1 MEALFD
7 ILLKDGFWFA
17 VIRSTTPILLTTLGA
32 MIASRAGARNI
43 ALEGTMLTAAFV
55 GVAASH
61 FTQSA
66 FVGLA
71 FAVLSGIIMSNII
84 AYFALK
90 LKSNIIISGIS
101 LNLMASGMTVFG
113 LYLLTGDKGASTSL
127 NSLVLPSI
135 NIPIIENIP
144 VVGSI
149 LSGHNIL
156 TYVALILVV
165 LVWVMFKY
173 TKLGLRIKAVGESP
187 EAAESVG
194 ISVNKV
200 KYIALT
206 MSGALAA
213 LGGAFLSMGYV
224 TLFSAGMTSGRGY
237 IALATQS
244 MAGSNPVV
252 GLLTSGLFGF
262 AESMSN
268 YLQGASLPIEL
279 IQMLPYLAIV
289 VIYVVY
295 CANKTRKENSL

>member
-1 MEALFD
+1 MEALFE
-7 ILLKDGFWFA
+7 ILLKEDFWFA

-32 MIASRAGARNI
+32 MIAARAGARNI

-61 FTQSA
+61 FTQNA
-66 FVGLA
+66 FLGLL
-71 FAVLSGIIMSNII
+71 FAVISGIIVSNII

-127 NSLVLPSI
+127 NSLALPNI

-144 VVGSI
+144 VIGNI
-149 LSGHNIL
+149 ISGHNIL
-156 TYVALILVV
+156 TYVALVLVLVV
-165 LVWVMFKY
+165 YIMFKY

-206 MSGALAA
+206 MSGVLAA

-244 MAGSNPVV
+244 MAGANPII
-252 GLLTSGLFGF
+252 GLLTSSLFGF

-268 YLQGASLPIEL
+268 YLQGINLPIEF
-279 IQMLPYLAIV
+279 IQMLPYLSIV

-295 CANKTRKENSL
+295 CANKTKQENKA

>member
-1 MEALFD
+1 MLF
-7 ILLKDGFWFA
+7 
-17 VIRSTTPILLTTLGA
+17 RS
-32 MIASRAGARNI
+32 
-43 ALEGTMLTAAFV
+43 V
-55 GVAASH
+55 V
-61 FTQSA
+61 
-66 FVGLA
+66 
-71 FAVLSGIIMSNII
+71 SGMIMSNII

-90 LKSNIIISGIS
+90 LKSNIIISGIA
-101 LNLMASGMTVFG
+101 LNVMASGMTVFG

-127 NSLVLPSI
+127 NSKVLPSI
-135 NIPIIENIP
+135 DLPIIENIP
-144 VVGSI
+144 VIGNI
-149 LSGHNIL
+149 LSGHNVL

-194 ISVNKV
+194 ISVNRV

-237 IALATQS
+237 IALATQA

-268 YLQGASLPIEL
+268 YLQGANLPIEFV
-279 IQMLPYLAIV
+279 QMLPYLTLV

>member
-32 MIASRAGARNI
+32 MIAARAGARNI

-66 FVGLA
+66 FAGLA

-127 NSLVLPSI
+127 NSLVLPNI

-144 VVGSI
+144 VVGNI

-156 TYVALILVV
+156 TYVALILVF

-194 ISVNKV
+194 ISVNRV

-237 IALATQS
+237 IALATQA
-244 MAGSNPVV
+244 MAGSNPIV
-252 GLLTSGLFGF
+252 GLLTSSLFGF
-262 AESMSN
+262 TESMSN
-268 YLQGASLPIEL
+268 YLQGANLPIEF

-289 VIYVVY
+289 VIYVIY
-295 CANKTRKENSL
+295 CASKTKKENSL

>member
-1 MEALFD
+1 MEALFE

-32 MIASRAGARNI
+32 MIAARAGARNI
-43 ALEGTMLTAAFV
+43 ALEGTMLTASFV
-55 GVAASH
+55 GVVASH

-66 FVGLA
+66 FLGLI
-71 FAVLSGIIMSNII
+71 FAVISGIIMSNII

-90 LKSNIIISGIS
+90 LKSNIIISGIA

-127 NSLVLPSI
+127 NSLVLPNI
-135 NIPIIENIP
+135 NIPIIENMP
-144 VVGSI
+144 VIGNI
-149 LSGHNIL
+149 LSGHNVL
-156 TYVALILVV
+156 TYVALILVFV
-165 LVWVMFKY
+165 VWVMFKY

-237 IALATQS
+237 IALATQA
-244 MAGSNPVV
+244 MAGSNPIV
-252 GLLTSGLFGF
+252 GLLTSSLFGF
-262 AESMSN
+262 TESMSN
-268 YLQGASLPIEL
+268 YLQGANLPIEF

-289 VIYVVY
+289 VIYVIY
-295 CANKTRKENSL
+295 CASKTKKENSL

>member
-1 MEALFD
+1 MEALFE
-7 ILLKDGFWFA
+7 ILLKEDFWFA

-32 MIASRAGARNI
+32 MIAARAGARNI

-66 FVGLA
+66 FVGLL
-71 FAVLSGIIMSNII
+71 FAVISGIILSNII

-127 NSLVLPSI
+127 NSLALPNV

-144 VVGSI
+144 VIGKI
-149 LSGHNIL
+149 ISGHNIL
-156 TYVALILVV
+156 TYVALILVL
-165 LVWVMFKY
+165 LVYIMFKY
-173 TKLGLRIKAVGESP
+173 TQLGLRIKAVGESP

-244 MAGSNPVV
+244 MAGANPVV

-268 YLQGASLPIEL
+268 YLQGINLPIEF

-289 VIYVVY
+289 VIYIVY
-295 CANKTRKENSL
+295 CANKTKQENKA

>member
-32 MIASRAGARNI
+32 MIAARAGARNI

-66 FVGLA
+66 FAGLA

-127 NSLVLPSI
+127 NSLVLPNI

-144 VVGSI
+144 VVGNI

-156 TYVALILVV
+156 TYVALILVL

-194 ISVNKV
+194 ISVNRV

-213 LGGAFLSMGYV
+213 LGGAFLSMGYI

-237 IALATQS
+237 IALATQA

-252 GLLTSGLFGF
+252 GLLTSSLFGF
-262 AESMSN
+262 TESMSN
-268 YLQGASLPIEL
+268 YLQGAKLPIEF

-289 VIYVVY
+289 VIYVIY
-295 CANKTRKENSL
+295 CASKTKKENSL

>member
-32 MIASRAGARNI
+32 MIAARAGARNI
-43 ALEGTMLTAAFV
+43 ALEGTMLTASFV
-55 GVAASH
+55 GVVASH

-66 FVGLA
+66 FLGLI
-71 FAVLSGIIMSNII
+71 FAVISGIIMSNII

-90 LKSNIIISGIS
+90 LKSNIIISGIA

-127 NSLVLPSI
+127 NSLVLPNI

-144 VVGSI
+144 VLGNI

-156 TYVALILVV
+156 TYVALILVFV
-165 LVWVMFKY
+165 VWVMFKY

-237 IALATQS
+237 IALATQAMS
-244 MAGSNPVV
+244 GSNPVV
-252 GLLTSGLFGF
+252 GLLTSSLFGF
-262 AESMSN
+262 TESMSN
-268 YLQGASLPIEL
+268 YLQGEKLPIEF

-289 VIYVVY
+289 VIYVIY
-295 CANKTRKENSL
+295 CASKTKKENSL

>member
-17 VIRSTTPILLTTLGA
+17 VIRSTTPILLTTLGS
-32 MIASRAGARNI
+32 MIAARAGARNI
-43 ALEGTMLTAAFV
+43 ALEGTMLTASFV

-90 LKSNIIISGIS
+90 LKSNIIISGIA

-127 NSLVLPSI
+127 NSLVLPNI

-144 VVGSI
+144 VVGNI

-165 LVWVMFKY
+165 LVWIMFKY

-194 ISVNKV
+194 ISVNRV

-252 GLLTSGLFGF
+252 GLLTSSLFGF
-262 AESMSN
+262 TESMSN
-268 YLQGASLPIEL
+268 YLQGAKLTIEFV
-279 IQMLPYLAIV
+279 QMLPYLAIV
-289 VIYVVY
+289 VIYVIY
-295 CANKTRKENSL
+295 CAKKTKKENNL

>member
-1 MEALFD
+1 MEALFE
-7 ILLKDGFWFA
+7 ILLKEDFWFA

-32 MIASRAGARNI
+32 MIAARAGARNI

-61 FTQSA
+61 FTQNA
-66 FVGLA
+66 FLGLL
-71 FAVLSGIIMSNII
+71 FAVISGIIVSNII

-90 LKSNIIISGIS
+90 LKSNIIISGIA

-127 NSLVLPSI
+127 NSLALPNI

-144 VVGSI
+144 VIGNI
-149 LSGHNIL
+149 ISGHNIL
-156 TYVALILVV
+156 TYVALILV
-165 LVWVMFKY
+165 LVVYIMFKY

-206 MSGALAA
+206 MSGILAA

-224 TLFSAGMTSGRGY
+224 TLFSSGMTSGRGY

-244 MAGSNPVV
+244 MAGANPII
-252 GLLTSGLFGF
+252 GLLTSSLFGF

-268 YLQGASLPIEL
+268 YLQGINLPIEF
-279 IQMLPYLAIV
+279 IQMLPYLSIV

-295 CANKTRKENSL
+295 CANKTKQENKA

>member
-32 MIASRAGARNI
+32 MIAARAGARNI
-43 ALEGTMLTAAFV
+43 ALEGTMLTASFV

-66 FVGLA
+66 FAGLA

-127 NSLVLPSI
+127 NSLVLPNI

-144 VVGSI
+144 VIGSV

-165 LVWVMFKY
+165 LVWIMFKY

-237 IALATQS
+237 IALATQA
-244 MAGSNPVV
+244 MAGANPVV

-268 YLQGASLPIEL
+268 YLQGASLPIEFV
-279 IQMLPYLAIV
+279 QMLPYLAIV
-289 VIYVVY
+289 VIYVIY
-295 CANKTRKENSL
+295 CANKTRKENSY

>member
-1 MEALFD
+1 MEALFE
-7 ILLKDGFWFA
+7 ILLKEDFWFA

-32 MIASRAGARNI
+32 MIAARAGARNI

-66 FVGLA
+66 FVGLL
-71 FAVLSGIIMSNII
+71 FAVISGIILSNII

-127 NSLVLPSI
+127 NSLALPNV

-144 VVGSI
+144 VIGKI
-149 LSGHNIL
+149 ISGHNIL
-156 TYVALILVV
+156 TYVALILVL
-165 LVWVMFKY
+165 LVYIMFKY
-173 TKLGLRIKAVGESP
+173 TQLGLRIKAVGESP

-213 LGGAFLSMGYV
+213 LSGAFLSMGYV

-244 MAGSNPVV
+244 MAGANPVV

-268 YLQGASLPIEL
+268 YLQGINLPIEF

-295 CANKTRKENSL
+295 CANKTKQENKA

>member
-32 MIASRAGARNI
+32 MIAARAGARNI
-43 ALEGTMLTAAFV
+43 ALEGTMLTASFV

-66 FVGLA
+66 FAGLA

-156 TYVALILVV
+156 TYVALILVL

-173 TKLGLRIKAVGESP
+173 TKLGLRIKAVGENP

-194 ISVNKV
+194 ISVNRV

-237 IALATQS
+237 IALATQA

-268 YLQGASLPIEL
+268 YLQGASLPIEF

-295 CANKTRKENSL
+295 CANKTKKENSL

>member
-32 MIASRAGARNI
+32 MIAARAGARNI

-66 FVGLA
+66 FAGLA

-84 AYFALK
+84 AYFAIK

-127 NSLVLPSI
+127 NSLVLPNI

-144 VVGSI
+144 VVGNI

-156 TYVALILVV
+156 TYVALILVFI
-165 LVWVMFKY
+165 VWVMFKY

-194 ISVNKV
+194 ISVNRV

-237 IALATQS
+237 IALATQA

-252 GLLTSGLFGF
+252 GLLTSSLFGF
-262 AESMSN
+262 TESMSN
-268 YLQGASLPIEL
+268 YLQGAKLPIEF

-289 VIYVVY
+289 VIYVIY
-295 CANKTRKENSL
+295 CASKTKKENSL

>member
-32 MIASRAGARNI
+32 MIAARAGARNI
-43 ALEGTMLTAAFV
+43 ALEGTMLTASFV

-66 FVGLA
+66 FAGLA

-156 TYVALILVV
+156 TYVALILVL

-194 ISVNKV
+194 ISVNRV

-237 IALATQS
+237 IALATQA

-268 YLQGASLPIEL
+268 YLQGASLPIEF

-295 CANKTRKENSL
+295 CANKTKKENSL

>member
-32 MIASRAGARNI
+32 MIAARAGARNI

-66 FVGLA
+66 FAGLA

-101 LNLMASGMTVFG
+101 LILMASGMTVFG

-127 NSLVLPSI
+127 NSLVLPNI

-144 VVGSI
+144 VVGNI

-156 TYVALILVV
+156 TYVALILVL

-194 ISVNKV
+194 ISVNRV

-237 IALATQS
+237 IALATQA

-252 GLLTSGLFGF
+252 GLLTSSLFGF
-262 AESMSN
+262 TESMSN
-268 YLQGASLPIEL
+268 YLQGAKLPIEF

-289 VIYVVY
+289 VIYVIY
-295 CANKTRKENSL
+295 CASKTKKENSL

>member
-32 MIASRAGARNI
+32 MIAARAGARNI
-43 ALEGTMLTAAFV
+43 ALEGTMLTASFV
-55 GVAASH
+55 GVVASH

-66 FVGLA
+66 FAGLA
-71 FAVLSGIIMSNII
+71 FAVISGIIMSNII

-127 NSLVLPSI
+127 NSLVLPNI

-144 VVGSI
+144 VLGNI

-156 TYVALILVV
+156 TYVSLILVV
-165 LVWVMFKY
+165 IVWIMFKY
-173 TKLGLRIKAVGESP
+173 TTLGLRIKAVGENP

-206 MSGALAA
+206 MSGVLAA

-237 IALATQS
+237 IALATQA

-268 YLQGASLPIEL
+268 YLQGASLPIEF

-295 CANKTRKENSL
+295 CANKTKKENSL

>member
-32 MIASRAGARNI
+32 MIAARAGARNI
-43 ALEGTMLTAAFV
+43 ALEGTMLTASFV

-66 FVGLA
+66 FAGLA

-127 NSLVLPSI
+127 NSLVLPNI

-144 VVGSI
+144 IVGNI

-156 TYVALILVV
+156 TYVALILVF

-194 ISVNKV
+194 INVNRV

-237 IALATQS
+237 IALATQA

-252 GLLTSGLFGF
+252 GLLTSSLFGF
-262 AESMSN
+262 TESMSN
-268 YLQGASLPIEL
+268 YLQGAKLPIEF

-289 VIYVVY
+289 VIYVIY
-295 CANKTRKENSL
+295 CASKTKKENSL

>member
-1 MEALFD
+1 MGALFE
-7 ILLKDGFWFA
+7 IFLKEEFWFA

-32 MIASRAGARNI
+32 MIAARAGARNI

-55 GVAASH
+55 GVAGSH
-61 FTQSA
+61 FIQSA
-66 FVGLA
+66 FIGLLL
-71 FAVLSGIIMSNII
+71 AVISGIILSNII

-127 NSLVLPSI
+127 NSLALPNI

-144 VVGSI
+144 VLGKI

-156 TYVALILVV
+156 TYVALILVL
-165 LVWVMFKY
+165 LVWIMFKY

-206 MSGALAA
+206 MSGILSA

-244 MAGSNPVV
+244 MAEANPIV
-252 GLLTSGLFGF
+252 GLLTSSLFGF

-268 YLQGASLPIEL
+268 YLQGANLPIEF

-289 VIYVVY
+289 VIYVIY
-295 CANKTRKENSL
+295 CANKTKQENKA

>member
-32 MIASRAGARNI
+32 MIAARAGARNI
-43 ALEGTMLTAAFV
+43 ALEGTMLTASFV
-55 GVAASH
+55 GVVASH

-66 FVGLA
+66 FLGLA

-144 VVGSI
+144 VIGNI

-156 TYVALILVV
+156 TYVALILVF

-194 ISVNKV
+194 ISVNRV

-237 IALATQS
+237 IALATQA

-252 GLLTSGLFGF
+252 GLLTSSLFGF
-262 AESMSN
+262 TESMSN
-268 YLQGASLPIEL
+268 YLQGAKLPIEF

-289 VIYVVY
+289 VIYVIY
-295 CANKTRKENSL
+295 CASKTKKENSL

>member
-1 MEALFD
+1 MEALFE
-7 ILLKDGFWFA
+7 ILLKEDFWFA

-32 MIASRAGARNI
+32 MIAARAGARNI

-66 FVGLA
+66 FVGLL
-71 FAVLSGIIMSNII
+71 FSVISGIILSNII

-127 NSLVLPSI
+127 NSLALPNV

-144 VVGSI
+144 VIGKI
-149 LSGHNIL
+149 ISGHNIL
-156 TYVALILVV
+156 TYVALILVL
-165 LVWVMFKY
+165 LVYIMFKY
-173 TKLGLRIKAVGESP
+173 TQLGLRIKAVGESP

-244 MAGSNPVV
+244 MAGANPVV

-268 YLQGASLPIEL
+268 YLQGINLPIEF

-295 CANKTRKENSL
+295 CANKTKQENKA

>member
-7 ILLKDGFWFA
+7 ILLKVGFWFA

-32 MIASRAGARNI
+32 MIAARAGARNI

-66 FVGLA
+66 FAGLA

-127 NSLVLPSI
+127 NSLVLPNI

-144 VVGSI
+144 VVGNI

-156 TYVALILVV
+156 TYVALILVF

-194 ISVNKV
+194 ISVNRV

-237 IALATQS
+237 IALATQA

-252 GLLTSGLFGF
+252 GLLTSSLFGF
-262 AESMSN
+262 TESMSN
-268 YLQGASLPIEL
+268 YLQGAKLPIEF

-289 VIYVVY
+289 VIYVIY
-295 CANKTRKENSL
+295 CASKTKKENSL

>member
-32 MIASRAGARNI
+32 MIAARAGARNI
-43 ALEGTMLTAAFV
+43 ALEGTMLTASFV

-66 FVGLA
+66 FLGLA

-144 VVGSI
+144 VIGNI

-156 TYVALILVV
+156 TYVALILVF

-194 ISVNKV
+194 ISVNRV

-237 IALATQS
+237 IALATQA

-252 GLLTSGLFGF
+252 GLLTSSLFGF
-262 AESMSN
+262 TESMSN
-268 YLQGASLPIEL
+268 YLQGAKLPIEFV
-279 IQMLPYLAIV
+279 QMLPYLAIV
-289 VIYVVY
+289 VIYVIY
-295 CANKTRKENSL
+295 CANKTKKENTL

>member
-32 MIASRAGARNI
+32 MIAARAGARNI

-61 FTQSA
+61 LTQSA

-127 NSLVLPSI
+127 NSLVLPNI

-144 VVGSI
+144 VVGNI

-156 TYVALILVV
+156 TYVALILVL
-165 LVWVMFKY
+165 LVWIMFKY

-194 ISVNKV
+194 ISVNRV

-237 IALATQS
+237 IALATQA

-262 AESMSN
+262 TESMSN
-268 YLQGASLPIEL
+268 YLQGAKLPIEF

-295 CANKTRKENSL
+295 CASKTKRK

>member
-7 ILLKDGFWFA
+7 ILLKEGFWFA

-32 MIASRAGARNI
+32 MIAYRAGARNI

-55 GVAASH
+55 GVAVSH

-66 FVGLA
+66 FVGLI

-135 NIPIIENIP
+135 NLPIIEDIP
-144 VVGSI
+144 VIGRI
-149 LSGHNIL
+149 ISGHNIL
-156 TYVALILVV
+156 TYVALILVL

-173 TKLGLRIKAVGESP
+173 TKLGLRIKAVGENP

-194 ISVNKV
+194 ISVNQV

-237 IALATQS
+237 IALATQA
-244 MAGSNPVV
+244 MAGANPVV
-252 GLLTSGLFGF
+252 GLLTSSLFGF

-268 YLQGASLPIEL
+268 YLQGAKLPIEF

-289 VIYVVY
+289 VIYVIY
-295 CANKTRKENSL
+295 CANKTKKENSL

>member
-1 MEALFD
+1 MEALFE

-32 MIASRAGARNI
+32 MIAARAGARNI
-43 ALEGTMLTAAFV
+43 ALEGTMLTASFV

-66 FVGLA
+66 FLGLV
-71 FAVLSGIIMSNII
+71 FAVISGIIISNII

-127 NSLVLPSI
+127 NSLVLPNI

-144 VVGSI
+144 VLGNI
-149 LSGHNIL
+149 LSGHNVL
-156 TYVALILVV
+156 TYVALILVFV
-165 LVWVMFKY
+165 VWVMFKY

-237 IALATQS
+237 IALATQA

-252 GLLTSGLFGF
+252 GLLTSSLFGF

-268 YLQGASLPIEL
+268 YLQGAKLPIEF

-289 VIYVVY
+289 VIYVIY
-295 CANKTRKENSL
+295 CANKTKKENSL

>member
-17 VIRSTTPILLTTLGA
+17 VIRSTTPILLTTLGS
-32 MIASRAGARNI
+32 MIAARAGARNI
-43 ALEGTMLTAAFV
+43 ALEGTMLTASFV
-55 GVAASH
+55 GVVASH

-66 FVGLA
+66 FAGLA

-90 LKSNIIISGIS
+90 LKSNIIISGIA

-127 NSLVLPSI
+127 NSLVLPNI

-144 VVGSI
+144 VVGNI

-156 TYVALILVV
+156 TYVALILVL
-165 LVWVMFKY
+165 LVWIMFKY

-194 ISVNKV
+194 ISVNRV

-252 GLLTSGLFGF
+252 GLLTSSLFGF
-262 AESMSN
+262 TESMSN
-268 YLQGASLPIEL
+268 YLQGAKLPIEFV
-279 IQMLPYLAIV
+279 QMLPYLAIV
-289 VIYVVY
+289 VIYVIY
-295 CANKTRKENSL
+295 CAKKTKKENTL

>member
-32 MIASRAGARNI
+32 MIAARAGARNI
-43 ALEGTMLTAAFV
+43 ALEGTMLTASFV

-66 FVGLA
+66 FLGLV

-127 NSLVLPSI
+127 NSLVLPNI

-144 VVGSI
+144 VLGNI
-149 LSGHNIL
+149 LSGHNVL
-156 TYVALILVV
+156 TYVALILVFV
-165 LVWVMFKY
+165 VWVMFKY

-237 IALATQS
+237 IALATQA

-252 GLLTSGLFGF
+252 GLLTSSLFGF

-268 YLQGASLPIEL
+268 YLQGAKLPIEF

-289 VIYVVY
+289 VIYVIY
-295 CANKTRKENSL
+295 CANKTKKENSL

>member
-1 MEALFD
+1 MEALFE
-7 ILLKDGFWFA
+7 ILLKEDFWFA

-32 MIASRAGARNI
+32 MIAARAGARNI
-43 ALEGTMLTAAFV
+43 SLEGTMLTAAFV

-66 FVGLA
+66 FVGLL
-71 FAVLSGIIMSNII
+71 FAVISGIILSNII

-127 NSLVLPSI
+127 NSLALPNV

-144 VVGSI
+144 VIGKI
-149 LSGHNIL
+149 ISGHNIL
-156 TYVALILVV
+156 TYVALILVL
-165 LVWVMFKY
+165 LVYIMFKY
-173 TKLGLRIKAVGESP
+173 TQLGLRIKAVGESP

-244 MAGSNPVV
+244 MAGANPVV

-268 YLQGASLPIEL
+268 YLQGINLPIEF

-295 CANKTRKENSL
+295 CANKTKQENKA

>member
-32 MIASRAGARNI
+32 MIAARAGARNI
-43 ALEGTMLTAAFV
+43 ALEGTMLTASFV
-55 GVAASH
+55 GVVASH

-66 FVGLA
+66 FLGLA

-144 VVGSI
+144 VIGNI

-156 TYVALILVV
+156 TYVALILVF

-194 ISVNKV
+194 ISVNRV

-237 IALATQS
+237 IALATQA

-252 GLLTSGLFGF
+252 GLLTSSLFGF
-262 AESMSN
+262 TESMSN
-268 YLQGASLPIEL
+268 YLQGAKLPIEFV
-279 IQMLPYLAIV
+279 QMLPYLAIV
-289 VIYVVY
+289 VIYVIY
-295 CANKTRKENSL
+295 CANKTKKENTL

>member
-1 MEALFD
+1 MEALFE
-7 ILLKDGFWFA
+7 ILLKEDFWFA

-32 MIASRAGARNI
+32 MIAARAGARNI

-66 FVGLA
+66 FVGLL
-71 FAVLSGIIMSNII
+71 FAVISGIILSNII

-90 LKSNIIISGIS
+90 LKSNIFISGIS
-101 LNLMASGMTVFG
+101 LNLLSSGMTVLG

-127 NSLVLPSI
+127 NSLALPNV

-144 VVGSI
+144 VIGKI
-149 LSGHNIL
+149 ISGHNIL
-156 TYVALILVV
+156 TYVALILVL
-165 LVWVMFKY
+165 LVYIMFKY
-173 TKLGLRIKAVGESP
+173 TQLGLRIKAVGESP

-244 MAGSNPVV
+244 MAGANPVV

-268 YLQGASLPIEL
+268 YLQGINLPIEF

-295 CANKTRKENSL
+295 CANKTKQENKA

>member
-32 MIASRAGARNI
+32 MIAARAGARNI

-66 FVGLA
+66 FAGLA

-127 NSLVLPSI
+127 NSLVLPNI

-144 VVGSI
+144 VVGNI

-156 TYVALILVV
+156 TYVALILVL

-194 ISVNKV
+194 ISVNRV

-237 IALATQS
+237 IALATQA

-252 GLLTSGLFGF
+252 GLLTSSLFGF
-262 AESMSN
+262 TESMSN
-268 YLQGASLPIEL
+268 YLQGAKLPIEF

-289 VIYVVY
+289 VIYVIY
-295 CANKTRKENSL
+295 CASKTKKENSL

>member
-1 MEALFD
+1 MEALFE
-7 ILLKDGFWFA
+7 ILLKEDFWFA

-32 MIASRAGARNI
+32 MIAARAGARNI

-66 FVGLA
+66 FVGLL
-71 FAVLSGIIMSNII
+71 FAVISGIILSNII

-127 NSLVLPSI
+127 NSLALPNV

-144 VVGSI
+144 VIGKI
-149 LSGHNIL
+149 ISGHNIL
-156 TYVALILVV
+156 TYVALILVL
-165 LVWVMFKY
+165 LVYIMFKY
-173 TKLGLRIKAVGESP
+173 TQLGLRIKAVGESP

-194 ISVNKV
+194 ISVNKL

-244 MAGSNPVV
+244 MAGANPVV

-268 YLQGASLPIEL
+268 YLQGINLPIEF

-295 CANKTRKENSL
+295 CANKTKQENKA

>member
-1 MEALFD
+1 MEALFE

-32 MIASRAGARNI
+32 MIAARAGARNI
-43 ALEGTMLTAAFV
+43 ALEGTMLTASFV

-66 FVGLA
+66 FLGLV

-127 NSLVLPSI
+127 NSLVLPNI

-144 VVGSI
+144 VLGNI

-156 TYVALILVV
+156 TYVALILVFV
-165 LVWVMFKY
+165 VWAMFKY

-237 IALATQS
+237 IALATQA

-252 GLLTSGLFGF
+252 GLLTSSLFGF

-268 YLQGASLPIEL
+268 YLQGAKLPIEF

-289 VIYVVY
+289 VIYVIY
-295 CANKTRKENSL
+295 CANKTKKENSL

>member
-32 MIASRAGARNI
+32 MIAARAGARNI
-43 ALEGTMLTAAFV
+43 ALEGTMLTASFV

-66 FVGLA
+66 FAGLA

-156 TYVALILVV
+156 TYVALILVF

-173 TKLGLRIKAVGESP
+173 TKLGLRIKAVGENP

-194 ISVNKV
+194 ISVNRV

-237 IALATQS
+237 IALATQA

-268 YLQGASLPIEL
+268 YLQGASLPIEF

-295 CANKTRKENSL
+295 CANKTKKENSL